1 MNKEIFIKLLQ
12 QRQFKAVRSILDVM
26 NEVDIASLLSKLDDK
41 ELALAFRLIP
51 KDKAAEVF
59 SNMDTSMQS
68 YLVEM
73 FTEKELKELL
83 DDLYM
88 DDTVDMLEELPANLV
103 NRILNTV
110 SATDRKMINQL
121 LNYPDDSAG
130 SIMTTEYVDL
140 RDTMTV
146 GQAMA
151 HIKRTGIHKETIYT
165 CYVTERRKLVGI
177 VSAKDLMTTEDDVP
191 IKDLME
197 TEIISVTTHNDQEY
211 VAQLFTKYD
220 LLALPVLDADGLMV
234 GIVTFDD
241 AMDVMV
247 DEATEDITKMA
258 AINPSEKTYFDTSV
272 FQHAMNRIPWLLI
285 LMLTSI
291 ITGTIITKYENAF
304 AAIPLL
310 VSFIPML
317 MDTGGNCGSQ
327 SATLIIRGIAL
338 DEIHFKDLFKVV
350 FKEFR
355 ISLIVGAALSIVNGL
370 RILIQYRNPKNYDLV
385 YEALHLA
392 HRTDLIGFGPKCLIR
407 PKHSGHSDNDSGY
420 RGQATGKSGNT
431 NRGKGS
437 YKGQNN
443 NQKGNHTKGNNRSQT
458 GNRPE
463 NGTAVTARPKKKKS
477 IRNVHKKKQK

>member
-1 MNKEIFIKLLQ
+1 MDKDIFIKLLA
-12 QRQFKAVRSILDVM
+12 QREFKAVRSILDVM
-26 NEVDIASLLSKLDDK
+26 NEVDIASLLSTLSDK

-59 SNMDTSMQS
+59 SNMDTSMQT
-68 YLVEM
+68 YLVTM

-103 NRILNTV
+103 KRILATV
-110 SATDRKMINQL
+110 SASDRSMINQL
-121 LNYPDDSAG
+121 LNYPEDSAG

-140 RDTMTV
+140 REEMTV

-151 HIKRTGIHKETIYT
+151 HIKKTGIHKETIYT
-165 CYVTERRKLVGI
+165 CYITERRKLVGI
-177 VSAKDLMTTEDDVP
+177 VSAKDLMTTDDNVP

-197 TEIISVTTHNDQEY
+197 TEIISVYTHADQEQ

-220 LLALPVLDADGLMV
+220 LLALPVIDQDGRMV

-258 AINPSEKTYFDTSV
+258 AINPSEKTYFETSV
-272 FQHAMNRIPWLLI
+272 LQHAKNRIPWLLI
-285 LMLTSI
+285 LMFTSI
-291 ITGTIITKYENAF
+291 ITGTIITRYENAF
-304 AAIPLL
+304 AALPLL

-338 DEIHFKDLFKVV
+338 DEIRFTDLFKVM

-355 ISLIVGAALSIVNGL
+355 ISLIVGAFLAVANGVRIFIQYHNPGLAVVIACSLMGTVIMAKLVGCILPLLAKKVNL
-370 RILIQYRNPKNYDLV
+370 DPAIMASPLITTLVDTFSILIYFN
-385 YEALHLA
+385 
-392 HRTDLIGFGPKCLIR
+392 I
-407 PKHSGHSDNDSGY
+407 
-420 RGQATGKSGNT
+420 ATVLF
-431 NRGKGS
+431 RL
-437 YKGQNN
+437 
-443 NQKGNHTKGNNRSQT
+443 
-458 GNRPE
+458 
-463 NGTAVTARPKKKKS
+463 
-477 IRNVHKKKQK
+477 

>member
-1 MNKEIFIKLLQ
+1 MDKDIFIKLLA
-12 QRQFKAVRSILDVM
+12 QREFKAVRSILDVM
-26 NEVDIASLLSKLDDK
+26 NEVDIASLLSTLSDK

-59 SNMDTSMQS
+59 SNMDTSMQT
-68 YLVEM
+68 YLVTM

-103 NRILNTV
+103 KRILATV
-110 SATDRKMINQL
+110 SASDRSMINQL
-121 LNYPDDSAG
+121 LNYPEDSAG

-140 RDTMTV
+140 REEMTV

-151 HIKRTGIHKETIYT
+151 HIKKTGIHKETIYT
-165 CYVTERRKLVGI
+165 CYITERRKLVGI
-177 VSAKDLMTTEDDVP
+177 VSAKDLMTTDDNVP

-197 TEIISVTTHNDQEY
+197 TEIISVYTHADQEQ

-220 LLALPVLDADGLMV
+220 LLALPVIDQDGRMV

-258 AINPSEKTYFDTSV
+258 AINPSEKTYFETSV
-272 FQHAMNRIPWLLI
+272 LQHAKNRIPWLLI
-285 LMLTSI
+285 LMFTSI
-291 ITGTIITKYENAF
+291 ITGTIITRYENAF

-338 DEIHFKDLFKVV
+338 DEIRFTDLFKVM

-355 ISLIVGAALSIVNGL
+355 ISLIVGAFLAVANGV
-370 RILIQYRNPKNYDLV
+370 RIFIQYHNP
-385 YEALHLA
+385 
-392 HRTDLIGFGPKCLIR
+392 
-407 PKHSGHSDNDSGY
+407 
-420 RGQATGKSGNT
+420 
-431 NRGKGS
+431 
-437 YKGQNN
+437 
-443 NQKGNHTKGNNRSQT
+443 
-458 GNRPE
+458 
-463 NGTAVTARPKKKKS
+463 
-477 IRNVHKKKQK
+477 

>member
-1 MNKEIFIKLLQ
+1 MDKDIFIKLLA
-12 QRQFKAVRSILDVM
+12 QREFKAVRSILDVM
-26 NEVDIASLLSKLDDK
+26 NEVDIASLLSTLSDK

-59 SNMDTSMQS
+59 SNMDTSMQT
-68 YLVEM
+68 YLVTM

-103 NRILNTV
+103 KRILATV
-110 SATDRKMINQL
+110 SASDRSMINQL
-121 LNYPDDSAG
+121 LNYPEDSAG
-130 SIMTTEYVDL
+130 SIMTTEYV
-140 RDTMTV
+140 REEMTV

-151 HIKRTGIHKETIYT
+151 HIKKTGIHKETIYT
-165 CYVTERRKLVGI
+165 CYITERRKLVGI
-177 VSAKDLMTTEDDVP
+177 VSAKDLMTTDDNVP

-197 TEIISVTTHNDQEY
+197 TEIISVYTHADQEQ

-220 LLALPVLDADGLMV
+220 LLALPVIDQDGRMV

-258 AINPSEKTYFDTSV
+258 AINPSEKTYFETSV
-272 FQHAMNRIPWLLI
+272 LQHAKNRIPWLLI
-285 LMLTSI
+285 LMFTSI
-291 ITGTIITKYENAF
+291 ITGTIITRYENAF

-338 DEIHFKDLFKVV
+338 DEIRFTDLFKVM

-355 ISLIVGAALSIVNGL
+355 ISLIVGAFLAVANGVRIFIQYHNPGLAVVIACSLMGTVIMAKLVGCILPLLAKKVNL
-370 RILIQYRNPKNYDLV
+370 DPAIMASPLITTLVDTFSILIYFN
-385 YEALHLA
+385 
-392 HRTDLIGFGPKCLIR
+392 I
-407 PKHSGHSDNDSGY
+407 
-420 RGQATGKSGNT
+420 ATVLF
-431 NRGKGS
+431 RL
-437 YKGQNN
+437 
-443 NQKGNHTKGNNRSQT
+443 
-458 GNRPE
+458 
-463 NGTAVTARPKKKKS
+463 
-477 IRNVHKKKQK
+477 

>member
-1 MNKEIFIKLLQ
+1 MDSGASSYHICGSIDKNKIMRDIFIKLLA
-12 QRQFKAVRSILDVM
+12 QREFKAVRSILDVM
-26 NEVDIASLLSKLDDK
+26 NEVDIASLLSTLSDK

-59 SNMDTSMQS
+59 SNMDTSMQT
-68 YLVEM
+68 YLVTM

-103 NRILNTV
+103 KRILATV
-110 SATDRKMINQL
+110 SASDRSMINQL
-121 LNYPDDSAG
+121 LNYPEDSAG

-140 RDTMTV
+140 REEMTV

-151 HIKRTGIHKETIYT
+151 HIKKTGIHKETIYT
-165 CYVTERRKLVGI
+165 CYITERRKLVGI
-177 VSAKDLMTTEDDVP
+177 VSAKDLMTTDDDVP

-197 TEIISVTTHNDQEY
+197 TEIISVYTHADQEQ

-220 LLALPVLDADGLMV
+220 LLALPVIDLDGRMV

-258 AINPSEKTYFDTSV
+258 AINPSEKTYFETSV
-272 FQHAMNRIPWLLI
+272 LQHAKNRIPWLLI
-285 LMLTSI
+285 LMFTSI
-291 ITGTIITKYENAF
+291 ITGTIITRYENAF

-338 DEIHFKDLFKVV
+338 DEIRFTDLFKVM

-355 ISLIVGAALSIVNGL
+355 ISLIVGAFLAVANGVRIFIQYHNPGLAVVIACSLMGTVIMAKLVGCILPLLAKKVNL
-370 RILIQYRNPKNYDLV
+370 DPAIMASPLITTLVDTFSILIYFN
-385 YEALHLA
+385 
-392 HRTDLIGFGPKCLIR
+392 I
-407 PKHSGHSDNDSGY
+407 
-420 RGQATGKSGNT
+420 ATVLF
-431 NRGKGS
+431 RL
-437 YKGQNN
+437 
-443 NQKGNHTKGNNRSQT
+443 
-458 GNRPE
+458 
-463 NGTAVTARPKKKKS
+463 
-477 IRNVHKKKQK
+477 

>member
-1 MNKEIFIKLLQ
+1 MDKDIFIKLLA
-12 QRQFKAVRSILDVM
+12 QREFKAVRSILDVM
-26 NEVDIASLLSKLDDK
+26 NEVDIASLLSTLSDK

-59 SNMDTSMQS
+59 SNMDSSMQT
-68 YLVEM
+68 YLVTM

-103 NRILNTV
+103 KRILATV
-110 SATDRKMINQL
+110 SASDRSMINQL
-121 LNYPDDSAG
+121 LNYPEDSAG

-140 RDTMTV
+140 REEMTV

-151 HIKRTGIHKETIYT
+151 HIKKTGIHKETIYT
-165 CYVTERRKLVGI
+165 CYITERRKLVGI
-177 VSAKDLMTTEDDVP
+177 VSAKDLMTTDDDVP

-197 TEIISVTTHNDQEY
+197 TEIISVHTHADQEQ

-220 LLALPVLDADGLMV
+220 LLALPVIDRDGRMV

-258 AINPSEKTYFDTSV
+258 AINPSEKTYFETSV
-272 FQHAMNRIPWLLI
+272 LQHAKNRIPWLLI
-285 LMLTSI
+285 LMFTSI
-291 ITGTIITKYENAF
+291 ITGTIITRYENAF

-338 DEIHFKDLFKVV
+338 DEIRFTDLFKVM

-355 ISLIVGAALSIVNGL
+355 ISLIVGAFLAVANGVRIFIQYHNPGLAVVIACSLMGTVIMAKLVGCILPLLAKKVNL
-370 RILIQYRNPKNYDLV
+370 DPAIMASPLITTLVDTFSILIYFN
-385 YEALHLA
+385 
-392 HRTDLIGFGPKCLIR
+392 I
-407 PKHSGHSDNDSGY
+407 
-420 RGQATGKSGNT
+420 ATVLF
-431 NRGKGS
+431 RL
-437 YKGQNN
+437 
-443 NQKGNHTKGNNRSQT
+443 
-458 GNRPE
+458 
-463 NGTAVTARPKKKKS
+463 
-477 IRNVHKKKQK
+477 

>member
-1 MNKEIFIKLLQ
+1 MDKDIFIKLLA
-12 QRQFKAVRSILDVM
+12 QREFKAVRSILDVM
-26 NEVDIASLLSKLDDK
+26 NEVDIASLLSTLSDK

-59 SNMDTSMQS
+59 SNMDTSMQT
-68 YLVEM
+68 YLVTM

-103 NRILNTV
+103 KRILATV
-110 SATDRKMINQL
+110 SASDRSMINQL
-121 LNYPDDSAG
+121 LNYPEDSAG

-140 RDTMTV
+140 REEMTV

-151 HIKRTGIHKETIYT
+151 HIKKTGIHKETIYT
-165 CYVTERRKLVGI
+165 CYITERRKLVGI
-177 VSAKDLMTTEDDVP
+177 VSAKDLMTTDDDVP

-197 TEIISVTTHNDQEY
+197 TEIISVYTHSDQEQ

-220 LLALPVLDADGLMV
+220 LLALPVIDQDGRMV

-258 AINPSEKTYFDTSV
+258 AINPSEKTYFETSV
-272 FQHAMNRIPWLLI
+272 LQHAKNRIPWLLI
-285 LMLTSI
+285 LMFTSI
-291 ITGTIITKYENAF
+291 ITGTIITRYENAF

-338 DEIHFKDLFKVV
+338 DEIRFTDLFKVM

-355 ISLIVGAALSIVNGL
+355 ISLIVGAFLAVANGIRIFIQYHNPGLAVVIACSLMGTVIMAKLVGCVLPLLAKKVNL
-370 RILIQYRNPKNYDLV
+370 DPAIMASPLITTLVDTFSILIYFN
-385 YEALHLA
+385 
-392 HRTDLIGFGPKCLIR
+392 I
-407 PKHSGHSDNDSGY
+407 
-420 RGQATGKSGNT
+420 ATVLF
-431 NRGKGS
+431 RL
-437 YKGQNN
+437 
-443 NQKGNHTKGNNRSQT
+443 
-458 GNRPE
+458 
-463 NGTAVTARPKKKKS
+463 
-477 IRNVHKKKQK
+477 

>member
-1 MNKEIFIKLLQ
+1 MDKDIFIKLLA
-12 QRQFKAVRSILDVM
+12 QREFKAVRSILDVM
-26 NEVDIASLLSKLDDK
+26 NEVDIASLLSTLSDK

-59 SNMDTSMQS
+59 SNMDTSMQT
-68 YLVEM
+68 YLVTM

-103 NRILNTV
+103 KRILATV
-110 SATDRKMINQL
+110 SASDRSMINQL
-121 LNYPDDSAG
+121 LNYPEDSAG

-140 RDTMTV
+140 REEMTV

-151 HIKRTGIHKETIYT
+151 HIKKTGIHKETIYT
-165 CYVTERRKLVGI
+165 CYITERRKLVGI
-177 VSAKDLMTTEDDVP
+177 VSAKDLMTTDDGVP

-197 TEIISVTTHNDQEY
+197 TEIISVYTHADQEQ

-220 LLALPVLDADGLMV
+220 LLALPVIDQDGRMV

-258 AINPSEKTYFDTSV
+258 AINPSEKTYFETSV
-272 FQHAMNRIPWLLI
+272 LQHAKNRIPWLLI
-285 LMLTSI
+285 LMFTSI
-291 ITGTIITKYENAF
+291 ITGTIITRYENAF

-338 DEIHFKDLFKVV
+338 DEIRFTDLFKVM

-355 ISLIVGAALSIVNGL
+355 ISLIVGAFLAVANGIRIFIQYHNPGLAVVIACSLMGTVIMAKLVGCVLPLLAKKVNL
-370 RILIQYRNPKNYDLV
+370 DPAIMASPLITTLVDTFSILIYFN
-385 YEALHLA
+385 
-392 HRTDLIGFGPKCLIR
+392 I
-407 PKHSGHSDNDSGY
+407 
-420 RGQATGKSGNT
+420 ATVLF
-431 NRGKGS
+431 RL
-437 YKGQNN
+437 
-443 NQKGNHTKGNNRSQT
+443 
-458 GNRPE
+458 
-463 NGTAVTARPKKKKS
+463 
-477 IRNVHKKKQK
+477 

>member
-1 MNKEIFIKLLQ
+1 
-12 QRQFKAVRSILDVM
+12 M
-26 NEVDIASLLSKLDDK
+26 NEVDIASLLSTLSDK

-59 SNMDTSMQS
+59 SNMDTSMQT
-68 YLVEM
+68 YLVTM

-103 NRILNTV
+103 KRILATV
-110 SATDRKMINQL
+110 SASDRSMINQL
-121 LNYPDDSAG
+121 LNYPEDSAG

-140 RDTMTV
+140 REEMTV

-151 HIKRTGIHKETIYT
+151 HIKKTGIHKETIYT
-165 CYVTERRKLVGI
+165 CYITERRKLVGI
-177 VSAKDLMTTEDDVP
+177 VSAKDLMTTDDDVP

-197 TEIISVTTHNDQEY
+197 TEIISVYTHSDQEQ

-220 LLALPVLDADGLMV
+220 LLALPVIDQDGRMV

-258 AINPSEKTYFDTSV
+258 AINPSEKTYFETSV
-272 FQHAMNRIPWLLI
+272 LQHAKNRIPWLLI
-285 LMLTSI
+285 LMFTSI
-291 ITGTIITKYENAF
+291 ITGTIITRYENAF

-338 DEIHFKDLFKVV
+338 DEIRFTDLFKVM

-355 ISLIVGAALSIVNGL
+355 ISLIVGAFLAVANGVRIFIQYHNPGLAVVIACSLMGTVIMAKLVGCILPLFAKKVNFDPAIMASPL
-370 RILIQYRNPKNYDLV
+370 ITTLVDTFSILIYFN
-385 YEALHLA
+385 
-392 HRTDLIGFGPKCLIR
+392 I
-407 PKHSGHSDNDSGY
+407 
-420 RGQATGKSGNT
+420 ATVLF
-431 NRGKGS
+431 RL
-437 YKGQNN
+437 
-443 NQKGNHTKGNNRSQT
+443 
-458 GNRPE
+458 
-463 NGTAVTARPKKKKS
+463 
-477 IRNVHKKKQK
+477 

>member
-1 MNKEIFIKLLQ
+1 MDKDIFIKLLA
-12 QRQFKAVRSILDVM
+12 QREFKAVRSILDVM
-26 NEVDIASLLSKLDDK
+26 NEVDIASLLSTLSDK

-59 SNMDTSMQS
+59 SNMDTSMQT
-68 YLVEM
+68 YLVAM

-103 NRILNTV
+103 KRILATV
-110 SATDRKMINQL
+110 SASDRSMINQL
-121 LNYPDDSAG
+121 LNYPEDSAG

-140 RDTMTV
+140 REEMTV

-151 HIKRTGIHKETIYT
+151 HIKKTGIHKETIYT
-165 CYVTERRKLVGI
+165 CYITERRKLVGI
-177 VSAKDLMTTEDDVP
+177 VSAKDLMTTDDDVP

-197 TEIISVTTHNDQEY
+197 TEIISVYTHADQEQ

-220 LLALPVLDADGLMV
+220 LLALPVIDQDGRMV

-258 AINPSEKTYFDTSV
+258 AINPSEKTYFETSV
-272 FQHAMNRIPWLLI
+272 LQHAKNRIPWLLI
-285 LMLTSI
+285 LMFTSI
-291 ITGTIITKYENAF
+291 ITGTIITRYENAF

-338 DEIHFKDLFKVV
+338 DEIRFTDLFKVM

-355 ISLIVGAALSIVNGL
+355 ISLIVGAFLAVANGVRIFIQYHNPGLAVVIACSLMGTVIMAKLVGCILPLLAKKVNL
-370 RILIQYRNPKNYDLV
+370 DPAIMASPLITTLVDTFSILIYFN
-385 YEALHLA
+385 
-392 HRTDLIGFGPKCLIR
+392 I
-407 PKHSGHSDNDSGY
+407 
-420 RGQATGKSGNT
+420 ATILF
-431 NRGKGS
+431 RL
-437 YKGQNN
+437 
-443 NQKGNHTKGNNRSQT
+443 
-458 GNRPE
+458 
-463 NGTAVTARPKKKKS
+463 
-477 IRNVHKKKQK
+477 

>member
-1 MNKEIFIKLLQ
+1 MDKDIFIKLLA
-12 QRQFKAVRSILDVM
+12 QREFKAVRSILDVM
-26 NEVDIASLLSKLDDK
+26 NEVDIASLLSTLSDK

-59 SNMDTSMQS
+59 SNMDTSMQT
-68 YLVEM
+68 YLVTM

-103 NRILNTV
+103 KRILATV
-110 SATDRKMINQL
+110 SASDRSMINQL
-121 LNYPDDSAG
+121 LNYPEDSAG

-140 RDTMTV
+140 REEMTV

-151 HIKRTGIHKETIYT
+151 HIKKTGIHKETIYT
-165 CYVTERRKLVGI
+165 CYITERRKLVGI
-177 VSAKDLMTTEDDVP
+177 VSAKDLMTTDDDVP

-197 TEIISVTTHNDQEY
+197 TEIISVYTHADQEQ

-220 LLALPVLDADGLMV
+220 LLALPVIDQDGRMV

-258 AINPSEKTYFDTSV
+258 AINPSEKTYFETSV
-272 FQHAMNRIPWLLI
+272 LQHAKNRIPWLLI
-285 LMLTSI
+285 LMFTSI
-291 ITGTIITKYENAF
+291 ITGTIITRYENAF

-338 DEIHFKDLFKVV
+338 DEIRFTDLFKVM

-355 ISLIVGAALSIVNGL
+355 ISLIVGAFLAVANGIRIFIQYHNPGLAVVIACSLMGTVIMAKLVGCTLPLLAKKVNL
-370 RILIQYRNPKNYDLV
+370 DPAIMASPLITTLVDTFSILIYFNIATVLF
-385 YEALHLA
+385 LS
-392 HRTDLIGFGPKCLIR
+392 LIHI
-407 PKHSGHSDNDSGY
+407 
-420 RGQATGKSGNT
+420 
-431 NRGKGS
+431 
-437 YKGQNN
+437 
-443 NQKGNHTKGNNRSQT
+443 
-458 GNRPE
+458 
-463 NGTAVTARPKKKKS
+463 
-477 IRNVHKKKQK
+477 

>member
-1 MNKEIFIKLLQ
+1 MDKDIFIKLLA
-12 QRQFKAVRSILDVM
+12 QREFKAVRSILDVM
-26 NEVDIASLLSKLDDK
+26 NEVDIASLLSTLSDK

-59 SNMDTSMQS
+59 SNMDTSMQT
-68 YLVEM
+68 YLVAM

-103 NRILNTV
+103 KRILATV
-110 SATDRKMINQL
+110 SASDRSMINQL
-121 LNYPDDSAG
+121 LNYPEDSAG

-140 RDTMTV
+140 REEMTV
-146 GQAMA
+146 GHAMA
-151 HIKRTGIHKETIYT
+151 HIKKTGIHKETIYT
-165 CYVTERRKLVGI
+165 CYITERRKLVGI
-177 VSAKDLMTTEDDVP
+177 VSAKDLMTTDDEVP

-197 TEIISVTTHNDQEY
+197 TEIISVHTHADQEQ

-220 LLALPVLDADGLMV
+220 LLALPVIDQDGRMV

-258 AINPSEKTYFDTSV
+258 AINPSEKTYFETSV
-272 FQHAMNRIPWLLI
+272 FQHAKNRIPWLLI
-285 LMLTSI
+285 LMFTSI
-291 ITGTIITKYENAF
+291 ITGTIITRYENAF

-338 DEIHFKDLFKVV
+338 DEIRFTDLFKVM

-355 ISLIVGAALSIVNGL
+355 ISLIVGAFLAVANGVRIFIQYHNPGLAVVIACSLMGTVIMAKLVGCVLPLLAKKVNL
-370 RILIQYRNPKNYDLV
+370 DPAIMASPLITTLVDTFSILIYFNIATILF
-385 YEALHLA
+385 HL
-392 HRTDLIGFGPKCLIR
+392 
-407 PKHSGHSDNDSGY
+407 
-420 RGQATGKSGNT
+420 
-431 NRGKGS
+431 
-437 YKGQNN
+437 
-443 NQKGNHTKGNNRSQT
+443 
-458 GNRPE
+458 
-463 NGTAVTARPKKKKS
+463 
-477 IRNVHKKKQK
+477 

>member
-1 MNKEIFIKLLQ
+1 MDKDIFIKLLA
-12 QRQFKAVRSILDVM
+12 QREFKAVRSILDVM
-26 NEVDIASLLSKLDDK
+26 NEVDIASLLSTLSDK

-59 SNMDTSMQS
+59 SNMDTSMQT
-68 YLVEM
+68 YLVTM

-103 NRILNTV
+103 KRILATV
-110 SATDRKMINQL
+110 SASDRSMINQL
-121 LNYPDDSAG
+121 LNYPEDSAG

-140 RDTMTV
+140 REEMTV

-151 HIKRTGIHKETIYT
+151 HIKKTGIHKETIYT
-165 CYVTERRKLVGI
+165 CYITERRKLVGI
-177 VSAKDLMTTEDDVP
+177 VSAKDLMTTDDDVP

-197 TEIISVTTHNDQEY
+197 TEIISVYTHSDQEQ

-220 LLALPVLDADGLMV
+220 LLALPVIDQDGRMV

-258 AINPSEKTYFDTSV
+258 AINPSEKTYFETSV
-272 FQHAMNRIPWLLI
+272 LQHAKNRIPWLLI
-285 LMLTSI
+285 LMFTSI
-291 ITGTIITKYENAF
+291 ITGTIITRYENAF

-338 DEIHFKDLFKVV
+338 DEIRFTDLFKVM

-355 ISLIVGAALSIVNGL
+355 ISLIVGAFLAVANGV
-370 RILIQYRNPKNYDLV
+370 RIFIQYHNPGLAVVIACSLMGTVIMAKLV
-385 YEALHLA
+385 GCILQLLA
-392 HRTDLIGFGPKCLIR
+392 KKVNLDPAIMASPLITTLV
-407 PKHSGHSDNDSGY
+407 D
-420 RGQATGKSGNT
+420 
-431 NRGKGS
+431 
-437 YKGQNN
+437 
-443 NQKGNHTKGNNRSQT
+443 
-458 GNRPE
+458 
-463 NGTAVTARPKKKKS
+463 
-477 IRNVHKKKQK
+477 

>member
-1 MNKEIFIKLLQ
+1 MDKDNFIKLLA
-12 QRQFKAVRSILDVM
+12 QREFKAVRSILDVM
-26 NEVDIASLLSKLDDK
+26 NEVDIASLLSTLSDK

-59 SNMDTSMQS
+59 SNMDTSMQT
-68 YLVEM
+68 YLVTM

-103 NRILNTV
+103 KRILATV
-110 SATDRKMINQL
+110 SASDRSMINQL
-121 LNYPDDSAG
+121 LNYPEDSAG

-140 RDTMTV
+140 REEMTV

-151 HIKRTGIHKETIYT
+151 HIKKTGIHKETIYT
-165 CYVTERRKLVGI
+165 CYITERRKLVGI
-177 VSAKDLMTTEDDVP
+177 VSAKDLMTTDDNVP

-197 TEIISVTTHNDQEY
+197 TEIISVYTHADQEQ

-220 LLALPVLDADGLMV
+220 LLALPVIDQDGRMV

-258 AINPSEKTYFDTSV
+258 AINPSEKTYFETSV
-272 FQHAMNRIPWLLI
+272 LQHAKNRIPWLLI
-285 LMLTSI
+285 LMFTSI
-291 ITGTIITKYENAF
+291 ITGTIITRYENAF

-338 DEIHFKDLFKVV
+338 DEIRFTDLFKVM

-355 ISLIVGAALSIVNGL
+355 ISLIVGAFLAVANGVRIFIQYHNPGLAVVIACSLMGTVIMAKLVGCILPLLAKKVNL
-370 RILIQYRNPKNYDLV
+370 DPAIMASPLITTLVDTFSILIYFN
-385 YEALHLA
+385 
-392 HRTDLIGFGPKCLIR
+392 I
-407 PKHSGHSDNDSGY
+407 
-420 RGQATGKSGNT
+420 ATVLF
-431 NRGKGS
+431 RL
-437 YKGQNN
+437 
-443 NQKGNHTKGNNRSQT
+443 
-458 GNRPE
+458 
-463 NGTAVTARPKKKKS
+463 
-477 IRNVHKKKQK
+477 

>member
-1 MNKEIFIKLLQ
+1 MDKDIFIKLLA
-12 QRQFKAVRSILDVM
+12 QREFKAVRSILDVM
-26 NEVDIASLLSKLDDK
+26 NEVDIASLLSTLSDK

-59 SNMDTSMQS
+59 SNMDTSMQT
-68 YLVEM
+68 YLVTM

-103 NRILNTV
+103 KRILATV
-110 SATDRKMINQL
+110 SASDRSMINQL
-121 LNYPDDSAG
+121 LNYPEDSAG

-140 RDTMTV
+140 REEMTV

-151 HIKRTGIHKETIYT
+151 HIKKTGIHKETIYT
-165 CYVTERRKLVGI
+165 CYITERRKLVGI
-177 VSAKDLMTTEDDVP
+177 VSAKDLMTTDDDVP

-197 TEIISVTTHNDQEY
+197 TEIISVYTHADQEQ

-220 LLALPVLDADGLMV
+220 LLALPVIDQDGRMV

-258 AINPSEKTYFDTSV
+258 AINPSEKTYFETSV
-272 FQHAMNRIPWLLI
+272 LQHAKNRIPWLLI
-285 LMLTSI
+285 LMFTSI
-291 ITGTIITKYENAF
+291 ITGTIITRYENAF

-338 DEIHFKDLFKVV
+338 DEIRFTDLFKVM

-355 ISLIVGAALSIVNGL
+355 ISLIVGAFLAVANGVRIFIQYHNPGLAVVIACSLMGTVIMAKLVGCILPLLAKKVNL
-370 RILIQYRNPKNYDLV
+370 DPAIMASPLITTLVDTFSILIYFN
-385 YEALHLA
+385 
-392 HRTDLIGFGPKCLIR
+392 I
-407 PKHSGHSDNDSGY
+407 
-420 RGQATGKSGNT
+420 ATVLF
-431 NRGKGS
+431 RL
-437 YKGQNN
+437 
-443 NQKGNHTKGNNRSQT
+443 
-458 GNRPE
+458 
-463 NGTAVTARPKKKKS
+463 
-477 IRNVHKKKQK
+477 

>member
-1 MNKEIFIKLLQ
+1 MDKDIFIKLLA
-12 QRQFKAVRSILDVM
+12 QREFKAVRSILDVM
-26 NEVDIASLLSKLDDK
+26 NEVDIASLLSTLSDK

-59 SNMDTSMQS
+59 SNMDTSMQT
-68 YLVEM
+68 YLVAM

-103 NRILNTV
+103 KRILATV
-110 SATDRKMINQL
+110 SASDRSMINQL
-121 LNYPDDSAG
+121 LNYPEDSAG

-140 RDTMTV
+140 REEMTV

-151 HIKRTGIHKETIYT
+151 HIKKTGIHKETIYT
-165 CYVTERRKLVGI
+165 CYITERRKLVGI
-177 VSAKDLMTTEDDVP
+177 VSAKDLMTTDDNVP

-197 TEIISVTTHNDQEY
+197 TEIISVYTHADQEQ

-220 LLALPVLDADGLMV
+220 LLALPVIDQDGRMV

-258 AINPSEKTYFDTSV
+258 AINPSEKTYFETSV
-272 FQHAMNRIPWLLI
+272 LQHAKNRIPWLLI
-285 LMLTSI
+285 LMFTSI
-291 ITGTIITKYENAF
+291 ITGTIITRYENAF

-338 DEIHFKDLFKVV
+338 DEIRFTDLFKVM

-355 ISLIVGAALSIVNGL
+355 ISLIVGAFLAVANGVRIFIQYHNPGLAVVIACSLMGTVIMAKLVGCVLPLLAKKVNL
-370 RILIQYRNPKNYDLV
+370 DPAIMASPLITTLVDTFSILIYFNIATILF
-385 YEALHLA
+385 HL
-392 HRTDLIGFGPKCLIR
+392 
-407 PKHSGHSDNDSGY
+407 
-420 RGQATGKSGNT
+420 
-431 NRGKGS
+431 
-437 YKGQNN
+437 
-443 NQKGNHTKGNNRSQT
+443 
-458 GNRPE
+458 
-463 NGTAVTARPKKKKS
+463 
-477 IRNVHKKKQK
+477 

>member
-1 MNKEIFIKLLQ
+1 MDKDIFIKLLA
-12 QRQFKAVRSILDVM
+12 QREFKAVRSILDVM
-26 NEVDIASLLSKLDDK
+26 NEVDIASLLSTLSDK

-59 SNMDTSMQS
+59 SNMDTSMQT
-68 YLVEM
+68 YLVAM

-103 NRILNTV
+103 KRILATV
-110 SATDRKMINQL
+110 SASDRSMINQL
-121 LNYPDDSAG
+121 LNYPEDSAG

-140 RDTMTV
+140 REEMTV

-151 HIKRTGIHKETIYT
+151 HIKKTGIHKETIYT
-165 CYVTERRKLVGI
+165 CYITERRKLVGI
-177 VSAKDLMTTEDDVP
+177 VSAKDLMTTDDEVP

-197 TEIISVTTHNDQEY
+197 TEIISVYTHADQEQ

-220 LLALPVLDADGLMV
+220 LLALPVIDQDSRMV

-258 AINPSEKTYFDTSV
+258 AINPSEKTYFETSV
-272 FQHAMNRIPWLLI
+272 FQHAKNRIPWLLI
-285 LMLTSI
+285 LMFTSI
-291 ITGTIITKYENAF
+291 ITGTIITRYENAF

-338 DEIHFKDLFKVV
+338 DEIRFTDLFKVM

-355 ISLIVGAALSIVNGL
+355 ISLIVGAFLAVANGVRIFIQYHNPGLAVVIACSLMGTVIMAKLVGCVLPLLAKKVNL
-370 RILIQYRNPKNYDLV
+370 DPAIMASPLITTLVDTFSILIYFNIATIL
-385 YEALHLA
+385 
-392 HRTDLIGFGPKCLIR
+392 F
-407 PKHSGHSDNDSGY
+407 HS
-420 RGQATGKSGNT
+420 
-431 NRGKGS
+431 
-437 YKGQNN
+437 
-443 NQKGNHTKGNNRSQT
+443 
-458 GNRPE
+458 
-463 NGTAVTARPKKKKS
+463 
-477 IRNVHKKKQK
+477 

>member
-1 MNKEIFIKLLQ
+1 MDKDIFIKLLA
-12 QRQFKAVRSILDVM
+12 QREFKAVRSILDVM
-26 NEVDIASLLSKLDDK
+26 NEVDIASLLSTLSDK

-59 SNMDTSMQS
+59 SNMDTSMQT
-68 YLVEM
+68 YLVTM

-103 NRILNTV
+103 KRILATV
-110 SATDRKMINQL
+110 SASDRSMINQL
-121 LNYPDDSAG
+121 LNYPEDSAG

-140 RDTMTV
+140 REEMTV

-151 HIKRTGIHKETIYT
+151 HIKKTGIHKETIYT
-165 CYVTERRKLVGI
+165 CYITERRKLVGI
-177 VSAKDLMTTEDDVP
+177 VSAKDLMTTDDNVP

-197 TEIISVTTHNDQEY
+197 TEIISVYTHADQEQ

-220 LLALPVLDADGLMV
+220 LLALPVIDQDGRMV

-258 AINPSEKTYFDTSV
+258 AINPSEKTYFETSV
-272 FQHAMNRIPWLLI
+272 LQHAKNRIPWLLI
-285 LMLTSI
+285 LMFTSI
-291 ITGTIITKYENAF
+291 ITGTIITRYENAF

-338 DEIHFKDLFKVV
+338 DEIRFTDLFKVM

-355 ISLIVGAALSIVNGL
+355 ISLIVGAFLAVANGVRIFIQYHNPGLAFVIACSLMGTVIMAKLVGCILPLLAKKVNL
-370 RILIQYRNPKNYDLV
+370 DPAIMASPLITTLVDTFSILIYFN
-385 YEALHLA
+385 
-392 HRTDLIGFGPKCLIR
+392 I
-407 PKHSGHSDNDSGY
+407 
-420 RGQATGKSGNT
+420 ATVLF
-431 NRGKGS
+431 RL
-437 YKGQNN
+437 
-443 NQKGNHTKGNNRSQT
+443 
-458 GNRPE
+458 
-463 NGTAVTARPKKKKS
+463 
-477 IRNVHKKKQK
+477 

>member
-1 MNKEIFIKLLQ
+1 MDKDIFIKLLA
-12 QRQFKAVRSILDVM
+12 QREFKAVRSILDVM
-26 NEVDIASLLSKLDDK
+26 NEVDIASLLSTLSDK

-59 SNMDTSMQS
+59 SNMDTSMQT
-68 YLVEM
+68 YLVTM

-103 NRILNTV
+103 KRILATV
-110 SATDRKMINQL
+110 SASDRSMINQL
-121 LNYPDDSAG
+121 LNYPEDSAG

-140 RDTMTV
+140 REEMTV

-151 HIKRTGIHKETIYT
+151 HIKKTGIHKETIYT
-165 CYVTERRKLVGI
+165 CYITERRKLVGI
-177 VSAKDLMTTEDDVP
+177 VSAKDLMTTDDNVP

-197 TEIISVTTHNDQEY
+197 TEIISVYTHADQEQ

-220 LLALPVLDADGLMV
+220 LLALPVIDQDGRMV

-258 AINPSEKTYFDTSV
+258 AINPSGKTYFETSV
-272 FQHAMNRIPWLLI
+272 LQHAKNRIPWLLI
-285 LMLTSI
+285 LMFTSI
-291 ITGTIITKYENAF
+291 ITGTIITRYENAF

-338 DEIHFKDLFKVV
+338 DEIRFTDLFKVM

-355 ISLIVGAALSIVNGL
+355 ISLIVGAFLAVANGVRIFIQYHNPGLAVVIACSLMGTVIMAKLVGCILPLLAKKVNL
-370 RILIQYRNPKNYDLV
+370 DPAIMASPLITTLVDTFSILIYFN
-385 YEALHLA
+385 
-392 HRTDLIGFGPKCLIR
+392 I
-407 PKHSGHSDNDSGY
+407 
-420 RGQATGKSGNT
+420 ATVLF
-431 NRGKGS
+431 RL
-437 YKGQNN
+437 
-443 NQKGNHTKGNNRSQT
+443 
-458 GNRPE
+458 
-463 NGTAVTARPKKKKS
+463 
-477 IRNVHKKKQK
+477 

>member
-1 MNKEIFIKLLQ
+1 MDKDIFIKLLA
-12 QRQFKAVRSILDVM
+12 QREFKAVRSILDVM
-26 NEVDIASLLSKLDDK
+26 NEVDIASLLSPLSDK

-59 SNMDTSMQS
+59 SNMDTSMQT
-68 YLVEM
+68 YLVTM

-103 NRILNTV
+103 KRILATV
-110 SATDRKMINQL
+110 SASDRSMINQL
-121 LNYPDDSAG
+121 LNYPEDSAG

-140 RDTMTV
+140 REEMTV

-151 HIKRTGIHKETIYT
+151 HIKKTGIHKETIYT
-165 CYVTERRKLVGI
+165 CYITERRKLVGI
-177 VSAKDLMTTEDDVP
+177 VSAKDLMTTDDNVP

-197 TEIISVTTHNDQEY
+197 TEIISVYTHADQEQ

-220 LLALPVLDADGLMV
+220 LLALPVIDQDGRMV

-258 AINPSEKTYFDTSV
+258 AINPSEKTYFETSV
-272 FQHAMNRIPWLLI
+272 LQHAKNRIPWLLI
-285 LMLTSI
+285 LMFTSI
-291 ITGTIITKYENAF
+291 ITGTIITRYENAF

-338 DEIHFKDLFKVV
+338 DEIRFTDLFKVM

-355 ISLIVGAALSIVNGL
+355 ISLIVGAFLAVANGVRIFIQYHNPGLAVVIACSLMGTVIMAKLVGCILPLLAKKVNL
-370 RILIQYRNPKNYDLV
+370 DPAIMASPLITTLVDTFSILIYFN
-385 YEALHLA
+385 
-392 HRTDLIGFGPKCLIR
+392 I
-407 PKHSGHSDNDSGY
+407 
-420 RGQATGKSGNT
+420 ATVLF
-431 NRGKGS
+431 RL
-437 YKGQNN
+437 
-443 NQKGNHTKGNNRSQT
+443 
-458 GNRPE
+458 
-463 NGTAVTARPKKKKS
+463 
-477 IRNVHKKKQK
+477 

>member
-1 MNKEIFIKLLQ
+1 MDKDIFIKLLA
-12 QRQFKAVRSILDVM
+12 QREFKAVRSILDVM
-26 NEVDIASLLSKLDDK
+26 NEVDIASLLSTLSDK

-59 SNMDTSMQS
+59 SNMDTSMQT
-68 YLVEM
+68 YLVTM

-103 NRILNTV
+103 KRILATV
-110 SATDRKMINQL
+110 SASDRSMINQL
-121 LNYPDDSAG
+121 LNYPEDSAG

-140 RDTMTV
+140 REEMTV

-151 HIKRTGIHKETIYT
+151 HIKKTGIHKETIYT
-165 CYVTERRKLVGI
+165 CYITERRKLVGI
-177 VSAKDLMTTEDDVP
+177 VSAKDLMTTDDDVP

-197 TEIISVTTHNDQEY
+197 TEIISVYTHSDQEQ

-220 LLALPVLDADGLMV
+220 LLALPVIDQDGRMV

-247 DEATEDITKMA
+247 DEASDDITKMA
-258 AINPSEKTYFDTSV
+258 AINPSEKTYFVTSV
-272 FQHAMNRIPWLLI
+272 LQHAKNRIPWLLI
-285 LMLTSI
+285 LMFTSI
-291 ITGTIITKYENAF
+291 ITGTIITRYENAF

-338 DEIHFKDLFKVV
+338 DEIRFTDLFKVM

-355 ISLIVGAALSIVNGL
+355 ISLIVGAFLAVANGVRIFIQYHNPGLAVVIACSLMGTVIMAKLVGCILPLLAKKVNL
-370 RILIQYRNPKNYDLV
+370 DPAIMASPLITTLVDTFSILIYFN
-385 YEALHLA
+385 
-392 HRTDLIGFGPKCLIR
+392 I
-407 PKHSGHSDNDSGY
+407 
-420 RGQATGKSGNT
+420 ATVLF
-431 NRGKGS
+431 RL
-437 YKGQNN
+437 
-443 NQKGNHTKGNNRSQT
+443 
-458 GNRPE
+458 
-463 NGTAVTARPKKKKS
+463 
-477 IRNVHKKKQK
+477 

>member
-1 MNKEIFIKLLQ
+1 MDKDIFIKLLA
-12 QRQFKAVRSILDVM
+12 QREFKAVRSILDVM
-26 NEVDIASLLSKLDDK
+26 NEVDIASLLSTLSDK

-59 SNMDTSMQS
+59 SNMDTSMQT
-68 YLVEM
+68 YLVTM

-103 NRILNTV
+103 KRILATV
-110 SATDRKMINQL
+110 SASDRSMINQL
-121 LNYPDDSAG
+121 LNYPEDSAG

-140 RDTMTV
+140 REEMTV

-151 HIKRTGIHKETIYT
+151 HIKKTGIHKETIYT
-165 CYVTERRKLVGI
+165 CYITERRKLVGI
-177 VSAKDLMTTEDDVP
+177 VSAKDLMTTDDNVP

-197 TEIISVTTHNDQEY
+197 TEIISVYTHADQEQ

-220 LLALPVLDADGLMV
+220 LLALPVIDQDGRMV

-258 AINPSEKTYFDTSV
+258 AINPSEKTYFETSV
-272 FQHAMNRIPWLLI
+272 LQHAKNRIPWLLI
-285 LMLTSI
+285 LMFTSI
-291 ITGTIITKYENAF
+291 ITGTIITRYENAF

-338 DEIHFKDLFKVV
+338 DEIRFADLFKVM

-355 ISLIVGAALSIVNGL
+355 ISLIVGAFLAVANGVRIFIQYHNPGLAVVIACSLMGTVIMAKLVGCILPLLAKKVNL
-370 RILIQYRNPKNYDLV
+370 DPAIMASPLITTLVDTFSILIYFN
-385 YEALHLA
+385 
-392 HRTDLIGFGPKCLIR
+392 I
-407 PKHSGHSDNDSGY
+407 
-420 RGQATGKSGNT
+420 ATVLF
-431 NRGKGS
+431 RL
-437 YKGQNN
+437 
-443 NQKGNHTKGNNRSQT
+443 
-458 GNRPE
+458 
-463 NGTAVTARPKKKKS
+463 
-477 IRNVHKKKQK
+477 

>member
-1 MNKEIFIKLLQ
+1 
-12 QRQFKAVRSILDVM
+12 
-26 NEVDIASLLSKLDDK
+26 
-41 ELALAFRLIP
+41 
-51 KDKAAEVF
+51 
-59 SNMDTSMQS
+59 MQT
-68 YLVEM
+68 YLVTM

-103 NRILNTV
+103 KRILATV
-110 SATDRKMINQL
+110 SASDRSMINQL
-121 LNYPDDSAG
+121 LNYPEDSAG

-140 RDTMTV
+140 REEMTV

-151 HIKRTGIHKETIYT
+151 HIKKTGIHKETIYT
-165 CYVTERRKLVGI
+165 CYITERRKLVGI
-177 VSAKDLMTTEDDVP
+177 VSAKDLMTTDDDVP

-197 TEIISVTTHNDQEY
+197 TEIISVYTHADQEQ

-220 LLALPVLDADGLMV
+220 LLALPVIDLDGRMV

-258 AINPSEKTYFDTSV
+258 AINPSEKTYFETSV
-272 FQHAMNRIPWLLI
+272 LQHAKNRIPWLLI
-285 LMLTSI
+285 LMFTSI
-291 ITGTIITKYENAF
+291 ITGTIITRYENAF

-338 DEIHFKDLFKVV
+338 DEIRFTDLFKVM

-355 ISLIVGAALSIVNGL
+355 ISLIVGAFLAVANGVRIFIQYHNPGLAVVIACSLMGTVIMAKLVGCILPLLAKKVNL
-370 RILIQYRNPKNYDLV
+370 DPAIMASPLITTLVDTFSILIYFN
-385 YEALHLA
+385 
-392 HRTDLIGFGPKCLIR
+392 I
-407 PKHSGHSDNDSGY
+407 
-420 RGQATGKSGNT
+420 ATVLF
-431 NRGKGS
+431 RL
-437 YKGQNN
+437 
-443 NQKGNHTKGNNRSQT
+443 
-458 GNRPE
+458 
-463 NGTAVTARPKKKKS
+463 
-477 IRNVHKKKQK
+477 

>member
-1 MNKEIFIKLLQ
+1 MDKDIFIKLLA
-12 QRQFKAVRSILDVM
+12 QREFKAVRSILDVM
-26 NEVDIASLLSKLDDK
+26 NEVDIASLLSTLSDK

-59 SNMDTSMQS
+59 SNMDSSMQT
-68 YLVEM
+68 YLVTM

-103 NRILNTV
+103 KRILATV
-110 SATDRKMINQL
+110 SASDRSMINQL
-121 LNYPDDSAG
+121 LNYPEDSAG

-140 RDTMTV
+140 REEMTV

-151 HIKRTGIHKETIYT
+151 HIKKTGIHKETIYT
-165 CYVTERRKLVGI
+165 CYITERRKLVGI
-177 VSAKDLMTTEDDVP
+177 VSAKDLMTTDDNVP

-197 TEIISVTTHNDQEY
+197 TEIISVYTHADQEQ

-220 LLALPVLDADGLMV
+220 LLALPVIDQDGRMV

-258 AINPSEKTYFDTSV
+258 AINPSEKTYFETSV
-272 FQHAMNRIPWLLI
+272 LQHAKNRIPWLLI
-285 LMLTSI
+285 LMFTSI
-291 ITGTIITKYENAF
+291 ITGTIITRYENAF

-338 DEIHFKDLFKVV
+338 DEIRFTDLFKVM

-355 ISLIVGAALSIVNGL
+355 ISLIVGAFLAVANGVRIFIQYHNPGLAVVIACSLMGTVIMAKLVGCVLPLLAKKVNL
-370 RILIQYRNPKNYDLV
+370 DPAIMASPLITTLVDTFSILIYFNIATILF
-385 YEALHLA
+385 HL
-392 HRTDLIGFGPKCLIR
+392 
-407 PKHSGHSDNDSGY
+407 
-420 RGQATGKSGNT
+420 
-431 NRGKGS
+431 
-437 YKGQNN
+437 
-443 NQKGNHTKGNNRSQT
+443 
-458 GNRPE
+458 
-463 NGTAVTARPKKKKS
+463 
-477 IRNVHKKKQK
+477 

>member
-1 MNKEIFIKLLQ
+1 MNRDIFVKLLQ

-26 NEVDIASLLSKLDDK
+26 NEVDIALLLSELEDK

-59 SNMDTSMQS
+59 ANMGSSMQS
-68 YLVEM
+68 YLVEV

-83 DDLYM
+83 NDLYM

-103 NRILNTV
+103 SRILDAV
-110 SATDRKMINQL
+110 SASDRVKINEL

-130 SIMTTEYVDL
+130 SIMTTEYVNL
-140 RDTMTV
+140 RKDMTV
-146 GQAMA
+146 AQSMA

-165 CYVTERRKLVGI
+165 CYVTEQRKLIGT
-177 VSAKDLMTTEDDVP
+177 VSAKELMTEDDDMR
-191 IKDLME
+191 IGELME
-197 TEIISVTTHNDQEY
+197 KELISVHTHTDQEE
-211 VAQLFTKYD
+211 VARLFRKYD
-220 LLALPVLDADGLMV
+220 LIAIPVLDEEDLMV

-272 FQHAMNRIPWLLI
+272 LAHAKNRIPWLLI
-285 LMLTSI
+285 LMFTSI
-291 ITGTIITKYENAF
+291 VTGTIITRYEDAF

-327 SATLIIRGIAL
+327 SSTLIIRGIAL
-338 DEIHFKDLFKVV
+338 SQIRFQDIFRVV

-355 ISLIVGAALSIVNGL
+355 ISLVVGAVLAVSNGVRIMIQYQDLNLAAVIALSLVGTVVISKMIGCTLPLLASKVHL
-370 RILIQYRNPKNYDLV
+370 DPAIMASPLITTLVDIFSILIYFNV
-385 YEALHLA
+385 
-392 HRTDLIGFGPKCLIR
+392 
-407 PKHSGHSDNDSGY
+407 
-420 RGQATGKSGNT
+420 ATRLFNL
-431 NRGKGS
+431 
-437 YKGQNN
+437 
-443 NQKGNHTKGNNRSQT
+443 
-458 GNRPE
+458 
-463 NGTAVTARPKKKKS
+463 
-477 IRNVHKKKQK
+477 

>member
-1 MNKEIFIKLLQ
+1 MDKDIFIKLLA
-12 QRQFKAVRSILDVM
+12 QREFKAVRSILDVM
-26 NEVDIASLLSKLDDK
+26 NEVDIASLLSTLSDK

-59 SNMDTSMQS
+59 SNMDTSMQT
-68 YLVEM
+68 YLVTM

-103 NRILNTV
+103 KRILATV
-110 SATDRKMINQL
+110 SASDRSMINQL
-121 LNYPDDSAG
+121 LNYPEDSAG

-140 RDTMTV
+140 REEMTV

-151 HIKRTGIHKETIYT
+151 HIKKTGIHKETIYT
-165 CYVTERRKLVGI
+165 CYITERRKLVGI
-177 VSAKDLMTTEDDVP
+177 VSAKDLMTTDDDVP

-197 TEIISVTTHNDQEY
+197 TEIISVYTHADQEQ

-220 LLALPVLDADGLMV
+220 LLALPVIDQDGRMV

-258 AINPSEKTYFDTSV
+258 AINPSEKTYFETSV
-272 FQHAMNRIPWLLI
+272 FQHAKNRIPWLLI
-285 LMLTSI
+285 LMFTSI

-338 DEIHFKDLFKVV
+338 DEIRFTDLFKVM

-355 ISLIVGAALSIVNGL
+355 ISLIVGAFLAVANGVRIFIQYHNPGLAVVIACSLMGTVIMAKLVGCILPLLAKKVNL
-370 RILIQYRNPKNYDLV
+370 DPAIMASPLITTLVDTFSILIYFNIATILF
-385 YEALHLA
+385 HL
-392 HRTDLIGFGPKCLIR
+392 
-407 PKHSGHSDNDSGY
+407 
-420 RGQATGKSGNT
+420 
-431 NRGKGS
+431 
-437 YKGQNN
+437 
-443 NQKGNHTKGNNRSQT
+443 
-458 GNRPE
+458 
-463 NGTAVTARPKKKKS
+463 
-477 IRNVHKKKQK
+477 